1 MANEALLKIINADGD
16 LKRLTTADEDYIAYQ
31 AGLHLGEADS
41 GEQAS
46 LTMSAT
52 NATSIGSFTDTFFN
66 EPVGTH
72 PGTSITS
79 GSTATTVYQ
88 KTGIDIDSADND
100 FIKPAVHELD
110 TGNIRAADNT
120 KFYSIVDRAIK
131 KIFTSNYPGV
141 FRLGSSSPGATYNL
155 YKSNIFTD
163 TRTDGTSV
171 AYNLYRRSTSTPPTT
186 VRPLY
191 PISKDFKK
199 YNDVQIRK
207 TFGEAAKKRI
217 VDTGIGTYQLRSSA
231 EGAPIGGTW
240 VSKGTATDT
249 KNTTSDIAY
258 TRTSTR
264 TSFINYTRN
273 SVNTFTRIS
282 TRTSEV
288 TYAGNYIGNYIAGYD
303 ATYIGNYEQTGSP
316 YEAGYDGAAF
326 QQDYTRDSTRT
337 LLELYIGNF
346 TGNYEGISTRTSFID
361 YTRDYL
367 QVYTR
372 TSIAPDDGFIRASE
386 GAFAQFYAGFQANY
400 ISNYVGNYGLGVLF
414 QVNFTRDSAVNY
426 GAYTSNYIGN
436 YEGGY
441 IGPGINF
448 TRTSVAIFAVAYG
461 AYTSNYV
468 SNYEGDYA
476 SGGYYVGDYTGDYT
490 GNYIAGYVGDY
501 IGLYNRDRSDA
512 FTGDYTGNFIGNYT
526 GNYTGTYVA
535 AYDFHYTGNFIATY
549 ETDYIRD
556 AIEDYIGGF
565 VGNYTGNFIGDFAGD
580 YIAGYEGNYVGNFA
594 GETISSSNTNIET
607 YTLYVRT
614 A

>member
-100 FIKPAVHELD
+100 FIKPVVHELD
-110 TGNIRAADNT
+110 TGDIRAADNT

-131 KIFTSNYPGV
+131 KIFISNYPGV

-217 VDTGIGTYQLRSSA
+217 IDTGIGTYQLRSSA
-231 EGAPIGGTW
+231 EGAPTPGTW
-240 VSKGTATDT
+240 VAVGTATDT
-249 KNTTSDIAY
+249 KNG
-258 TRTSTR
+258 
-264 TSFINYTRN
+264 
-273 SVNTFTRIS
+273 
-282 TRTSEV
+282 TSE
-288 TYAGNYIGNYIAGYD
+288 D
-303 ATYIGNYEQTGSP
+303 
-316 YEAGYDGAAF
+316 
-326 QQDYTRDSTRT
+326 DYTR
-337 LLELYIGNF
+337 
-346 TGNYEGISTRTSFID
+346 ISTRTSFID
-361 YTRDYL
+361 YTRNSTSTFTRNSIRTSTRSSEVVYAGPYAGDYQATYNATYIGQYEHPL
-367 QVYTR
+367 SPFIATYVGEYTRDSTRNDETIFQQGYLGDFIGDYTGIYTRDRTADSTRISTRTSVMPDDDFTR
-372 TSIAPDDGFIRASE
+372 TSITAYQ
-386 GAFAQFYAGFQANY
+386 AQYGVY
-400 ISNYVGNYGLGVLF
+400 ISNYETTYLGNYGIGVIF
-414 QVNFTRDSAVNY
+414 AQDSTVNY
-426 GAYTSNYIGN
+426 QINYGVYVADFIGN

-441 IGPGINF
+441 VGPGLEF
-448 TRTSVAIFAVAYG
+448 TRISG
-461 AYTSNYV
+461 RV
-468 SNYEGDYA
+468 STRNFSGYIGDYA
-476 SGGYYVGDYTGDYT
+476 QEFLGNYISGGYYLGGFLGDYT
-490 GNYIAGYVGDY
+490 GNFIGDY
-501 IGLYNRDRSDA
+501 LGISTRNSGSNSIADY
-512 FTGDYTGNFIGNYT
+512 TGDYTGNFIGDYT
-526 GNYTGTYVA
+526 GNFDAEYSFYYQGDFIADYLNEYITDYIGNYTGQFEGN
-535 AYDFHYTGNFIATY
+535 YDGDFTG
-549 ETDYIRD
+549 
-556 AIEDYIGGF
+556 DYIGDFAGNY
-565 VGNYTGNFIGDFAGD
+565 VAGYEGNYTGNFIGTT
-580 YIAGYEGNYVGNFA
+580 IAN
-594 GETISSSNTNIET
+594 STNSIET